1 MNGLSY
7 TINEFLYRN
16 IPVIVTP
23 LPYLDEI
30 GVKDGVNSYIVNFD
44 CSNVDEVA
52 KKITNKLDFNF
63 KKLYDSYDNIW
74 AEGKSHFKE
83 ETIMKKVKATRIFDD
98 IVAKVRR
105 KKDEEFIVTDERADD
120 LVNKALVNIIDE
132 IVEPKIETAV
142 KEEPKETAVKKTRKN
157 AKK

>member
-1 MNGLSY
+1 MSGLSY

-83 ETIMKKVKATRIFDD
+83 EIVMKKVKATRIFDD
-98 IVAKVRR
+98 IVAHVRR
-105 KKDEEFIVTDERADD
+105 RKDEELHKLFRRIVGI
-120 LVNKALVNIIDE
+120 AL
-132 IVEPKIETAV
+132 
-142 KEEPKETAVKKTRKN
+142 R
-157 AKK
+157 